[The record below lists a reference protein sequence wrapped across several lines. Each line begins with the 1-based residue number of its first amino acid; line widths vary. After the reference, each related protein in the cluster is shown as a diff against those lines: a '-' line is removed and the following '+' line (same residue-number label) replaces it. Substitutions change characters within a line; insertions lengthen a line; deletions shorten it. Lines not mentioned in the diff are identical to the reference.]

1 MSANR
6 GEADSQRLAIM
17 AEVERLGFF
26 LSRAPICA
34 GLAANELVRAG
45 RKVEVSHSLRSPTW
59 VQVPC
64 DRSSFRQARVGVGG
78 GNIAQALLWI
88 RRHGVLW
95 LRNYHCLNNVSVT
108 EAQSDIRIDPQ

>member
-1 MSANR
+1 
-6 GEADSQRLAIM
+6 M

-64 DRSSFRQARVGVGG
+64 DRSSFRQARVGLGG

-88 RRHGVLW
+88 GGMVFFGFATIIASITCR
-95 LRNYHCLNNVSVT
+95 LRKHKATSGLTLSKSRC
-108 EAQSDIRIDPQ
+108 AQCRSMAR